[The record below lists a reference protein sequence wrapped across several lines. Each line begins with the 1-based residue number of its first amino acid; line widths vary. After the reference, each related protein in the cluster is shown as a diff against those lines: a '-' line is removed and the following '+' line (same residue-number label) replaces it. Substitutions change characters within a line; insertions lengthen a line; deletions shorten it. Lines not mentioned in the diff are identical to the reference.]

1 MISNRLQ
8 RRNRQRVAPKT
19 VPVIQRKL
27 DWANRRAATL
37 GAVGQRAI
45 TQEWSTRWQSERKR
59 GWFSLAA
66 TEELSAKRLKLHD
79 QLRKAESAVLVQART
94 GRIGL
99 ASFLNK
105 AWVPGVDSPSCRCEQ
120 GIETAEHLLLHCLIE
135 QERREWRRGAQ
146 LSKLLS
152 NPGYTAATAKWIIQS
167 NRLGQFQLANRLLYN
182 RVSASTVLQTRH
194 RV

>member
-1 MISNRLQ
+1 M
-8 RRNRQRVAPKT
+8 
-19 VPVIQRKL
+19 
-27 DWANRRAATL
+27 
-37 GAVGQRAI
+37 
-45 TQEWSTRWQSERKR
+45 
-59 GWFSLAA
+59 
-66 TEELSAKRLKLHD
+66 
-79 QLRKAESAVLVQART
+79 LVQART

-105 AWVPGVDSPSCRCEQ
+105 AWVLGVDSPSCRCKQ
-120 GIETAEHLLLHCLIE
+120 GIETAEHLLLHCPIE

-146 LSKLLS
+146 LSELLS

-182 RVSASTVLQTRH
+182 RVSASTALQTRH